1 MLEKWK
7 GSRIN
12 GLEAIF
18 VNQKQYKRNNKTIAQ
33 LKILRELA
41 ALIKTTPDLNL
52 VLGLLLEGIHR
63 GIGMDRVIFALYV
76 PLKAQVRAKYVV
88 GGDADMLLNN
98 FSVNVGDLTS
108 NPFSEVLFEKEA
120 GLWVTK
126 ELLRQYS
133 KNISQKKTVI
143 DLNQRFFGETI
154 LSKSPIINA
163 SQAIVSIQFI
173 FLEREI
179 SAKNWM
185 KNYANMNN
193 YSNEKINAV
202 NSKRANAYFTFMN
215 NGQIINSYATMQI
228 NRNVAI
234 MIQLR
239 LPMSLK
245 EPMKFLQKS
254 VVDSFTLIMPTDEPV
269 EKQKAFS
276 LNDAMKFDYPES
288 WHIYYPNLKNNNDMS
303 VQIHSVTK
311 TGKVEG
317 LIRFI
322 AVRRNSDTKL
332 NDQVIKLKKY
342 FDEFLMIDIKSLVSS
357 DTAPVYDRFLFSRYE
372 VYKAVTRKKDDTE
385 KEIRF
390 ALLGDREWYIFIFLL
405 APAEKEDL
413 PSWSRG
419 VHTFDL
425 ILKNLR

>member
-1 MLEKWK
+1 MKFL
-7 GSRIN
+7 RTNLLI
-12 GLEAIF
+12 LLLALV
-18 VNQKQYKRNNKTIAQ
+18 VNPSISGTAWAGFGDMFNNKPNIDSRFPIQDEESFKANTKSFYKAPFNNARLEFSIR
-33 LKILRELA
+33 LPNGW
-41 ALIKTTPDLNL
+41 TTED
-52 VLGLLLEGIHR
+52 
-63 GIGMDRVIFALYV
+63 
-76 PLKAQVRAKYVV
+76 
-88 GGDADMLLNN
+88 
-98 FSVNVGDLTS
+98 
-108 NPFSEVLFEKEA
+108 
-120 GLWVTK
+120 
-126 ELLRQYS
+126 
-133 KNISQKKTVI
+133 ISQKKTVI